1 MNRTEQAV
9 HYFEQG
15 YLCSQSILATFA
27 PQSGF
32 DQETAFRIAAG
43 FGAGM
48 GRMGEVCGALTGAF
62 MVIGLRFGHT
72 SGEDMVNKDLTYQHV
87 QMVADQ
93 FRNRHGTIL
102 CRELIGCDLNT
113 PEGQE
118 AFKVVQASGG
128 CGKYVAMAAR
138 TAVELLDKDR

>member
-15 YLCSQSILATFA
+15 YLCSQSILAAFA
-27 PQSGF
+27 PQLGF

-102 CRELIGCDLNT
+102 CRELIGCTLRN
-113 PEGQE
+113 PEELQ
-118 AFKVVQASGG
+118 S
-128 CGKYVAMAAR
+128 AR
-138 TAVELLDKDR
+138 ERGVFINQCPGYIRSAGDILEELLKEI